1 MNRLTTTLL
10 CLTLMSL
17 APVAAWSQGSVQER
31 LERLERKASSGALME
46 LLGRV
51 EDLQN
56 EVRELRGRVEEQGH
70 RVSQMSE
77 RQKRL
82 YVDVDRRLQRME
94 AGQPAAAATPPTA
107 AEPPAPA
114 APARA
119 AAPTP
124 AAAAAAADP
133 LEEQAAYEG
142 AFGLLRDGRYKRA
155 GEAFTRFLDKYPAS
169 GYADNA
175 LYWLG
180 ESHYVI
186 RDFDAAAAAFR
197 RVVAEHPDS
206 DKTTHAQLKIGY
218 ILHEQG
224 QLDEAEQ
231 VLTELVNGHPDST
244 AARLARERLQRIR
257 AERG

>member
-1 MNRLTTTLL
+1 MNRLTTILV
-10 CLTLMSL
+10 CLAL
-17 APVAAWSQGSVQER
+17 APASAWAQGSVQER
-31 LERLERKASSGALME
+31 LERLERMASSGALME
-46 LLGRV
+46 LLERV
-51 EDLQN
+51 EGLQK
-56 EVRELRGRVEEQGH
+56 EVRELRGQVEEQGH
-70 RVSQMSE
+70 RLSQMGE
-77 RQKRL
+77 RQKQL

-94 AGQPAAAATPPTA
+94 AGRPVATAEPVPPTTPVA
-107 AEPPAPA
+107 PAKPADRAPAPA
-114 APARA
+114 AAV
-119 AAPTP
+119 
-124 AAAAAAADP
+124 DP

-155 GEAFTRFLDKYPAS
+155 GEAFNRFLDEYPAS

-197 RVVAEHPDS
+197 RVVAEHPNS
-206 DKTTHAQLKIGY
+206 DKTTHARLKIGY

-224 QLDEAEQ
+224 ALDQAEE
-231 VLTELVNGHPDST
+231 VLTELVKGHPDST
-244 AARLARERLQRIR
+244 AARLAHERLKRIR

>member
-1 MNRLTTTLL
+1 MNRLITTLL
-10 CLTLMSL
+10 CLTL
-17 APVAAWSQGSVQER
+17 APAAAWGQGSVEER

-46 LLGRV
+46 LLERV
-51 EDLQN
+51 QDLQK

-77 RQKRL
+77 RQKNL

-94 AGQPAAAATPPTA
+94 AGQTTTPAPTEPAALTTPSGTPSPA
-107 AEPPAPA
+107 NPPPATVA
-114 APARA
+114 
-119 AAPTP
+119 T
-124 AAAAAAADP
+124 ADP

-155 GEAFTRFLDKYPAS
+155 GEAFNRFLDKYPAS

-197 RVVAEHPDS
+197 RLVAEHPDS

-224 QLDEAEQ
+224 ELDEAEQ
-231 VLTELVNGHPDST
+231 VLTELVDGHPDST
-244 AARLARERLQRIR
+244 AARLARERLKRIR
-257 AERG
+257 AERS

>member
-1 MNRLTTTLL
+1 MKGLTTTLL
-10 CLTLMSL
+10 CLTL
-17 APVAAWSQGSVQER
+17 APAAAWGQGSVQER
-31 LERLERKASSGALME
+31 LERLERMVSSGALME
-46 LLGRV
+46 LLERV
-51 EDLQN
+51 EGLQK
-56 EVRELRGRVEEQGH
+56 EVRELRGQVEEQGH
-70 RVSQMSE
+70 RLSRMGE
-77 RQKRL
+77 RQKQL

-94 AGQPAAAATPPTA
+94 AGQTAAAAPVKPATVTPPTGTSSPA
-107 AEPPAPA
+107 NPPPAPV
-114 APARA
+114 
-119 AAPTP
+119 
-124 AAAAAAADP
+124 DP

-155 GEAFTRFLDKYPAS
+155 GEAFTRFLDKYPTS

-197 RVVAEHPDS
+197 RLVAEHPDS

-224 QLDEAEQ
+224 ELDQAEQ
-231 VLTELVNGHPDST
+231 VLTELVQGHPDST
-244 AARLARERLQRIR
+244 AARLARERLKRIR
-257 AERG
+257 AERE